1 MNNNNDKN
9 SKDKGFLSILYAIG
23 SKPLDN
29 WDFSVRNGHIKR
41 LIDPDIQSPC
51 IEIIGANVDLNYIF
65 TPADP
70 KKSLGITM
78 PTIVILVKNLMK
90 YFEFS
95 VTIIDDKKIERTFK
109 ATNFQTLTRVKG
121 NFCSM
126 PMRLEDG
133 WNQVHI
139 KLDDFCKKAFGSN
152 YKETKR
158 VQIHGN
164 CRLRRIYF
172 TVFRLII
179 KKYLQNIKFLPQ
191 LKKIQVINKLKM
203 LLLKKSKKEFEFS
216 YLFFVI

>member
-1 MNNNNDKN
+1 MINNNDKN
-9 SKDKGFLSILYAIG
+9 SKDKGFVSILYAIG
-23 SKPLDN
+23 AKPLEN

-65 TPADP
+65 SPADP
-70 KKSLGITM
+70 KKSLGIKM

-109 ATNFQTLTRVKG
+109 ATDFQTLTRVKG

-139 KLDDFCKKAFGSN
+139 NLDDFCKKAFGTV
-152 YKETKR
+152 YKETKK
-158 VQIHGN
+158 VQVHGN

-172 TVFRLII
+172 TIFPVD
-179 KKYLQNIKFLPQ
+179 Y
-191 LKKIQVINKLKM
+191 KKIPPEYKVFAAVEEDTSDKQVKDVVV
-203 LLLKKSKKEFEFS
+203 EEEQEG
-216 YLFFVI
+216 V

>member
-1 MNNNNDKN
+1 MSNNNDKN

-70 KKSLGITM
+70 KKSLGI
-78 PTIVILVKNLMK
+78 
-90 YFEFS
+90 S

-172 TVFRLII
+172 TVFPVD
-179 KKYLQNIKFLPQ
+179 Y
-191 LKKIQVINKLKM
+191 KKIPPEYKVFAAVEEDTSDKQVKDVVVEEEQEGM
-203 LLLKKSKKEFEFS
+203 
-216 YLFFVI
+216 

>member
-1 MNNNNDKN
+1 MMNNNNDKN
-9 SKDKGFLSILYAIG
+9 NKDKGFISILYAIG
-23 SKPLDN
+23 AKPLEN

-65 TPADP
+65 SPADP
-70 KKSLGITM
+70 KKSLGIKM
-78 PTIVILVKNLMK
+78 PTILVKNLMK

-139 KLDDFCKKAFGSN
+139 NLDDFCKKAFGST

-172 TVFRLII
+172 TPEYKVFAAVEEDTSD
-179 KKYLQNIKFLPQ
+179 K
-191 LKKIQVINKLKM
+191 QVKDVVVEEEQEEI
-203 LLLKKSKKEFEFS
+203 
-216 YLFFVI
+216 